1 MDRSETESPEL
12 QPRQRVGTI
21 RNYGRFRLVADL
33 EPMEVTFLLI
43 AFVSIVGAAIIT
55 IVRIK
60 ESEKGDSDFTFAV
73 LLLVNLIFILYYT
86 FHGVFCERPFELLA
100 SVAATVVVLLYCVV
114 EYSIRGKNSHGSNWD
129 LKLGRLIVICILGP
143 VDIVLGSIIASRF
156 YQSKGLIFR
165 TVGGNAALQNMC
177 QVMFI
182 FTAFLKFDFQLVI
195 SLLILILSGGSNH
208 MDFAEKLI
216 IGIGVPLSFFWV
228 VLGFVMVR
236 YELLKLSTAF
246 WVISLTEPAY
256 IIYLFVRTGKN
267 FGSTDIILSVC
278 IIGAGVLALLMRG
291 AVVILSYFVTR
302 NFNKGLK
309 EKVYGD
315 GSNDTRALPSD
326 PPRNYDTISQPE

>member
-21 RNYGRFRLVADL
+21 GNYGRFRLVADL

-60 ESEKGDSDFTFAV
+60 ESENGDSDFTFAV

-114 EYSIRGKNSHGSNWD
+114 EYAICGKNSHGSNWD
-129 LKLGRLIVICILGP
+129 LKLGRLIVICVLGP
-143 VDIVLGSIIASRF
+143 IDIVLGSIIASRF

-182 FTAFLKFDFQLVI
+182 FTAFLKFDFQLV
-195 SLLILILSGGSNH
+195 
-208 MDFAEKLI
+208 
-216 IGIGVPLSFFWV
+216 
-228 VLGFVMVR
+228 VR

-267 FGSTDIILSVC
+267 FGTTDTILRVC
-278 IIGAGVLALLMRG
+278 IIGAGVLALLIRG
-291 AVVILSYFVTR
+291 AVVFLSYFVTR

-315 GSNDTRALPSD
+315 GSNDTRALPSE

>member
-1 MDRSETESPEL
+1 M
-12 QPRQRVGTI
+12 
-21 RNYGRFRLVADL
+21 
-33 EPMEVTFLLI
+33 
-43 AFVSIVGAAIIT
+43 
-55 IVRIK
+55 
-60 ESEKGDSDFTFAV
+60 
-73 LLLVNLIFILYYT
+73 
-86 FHGVFCERPFELLA
+86 
-100 SVAATVVVLLYCVV
+100 
-114 EYSIRGKNSHGSNWD
+114 
-129 LKLGRLIVICILGP
+129 
-143 VDIVLGSIIASRF
+143 
-156 YQSKGLIFR
+156 
-165 TVGGNAALQNMC
+165 GGNAALQNMC

-195 SLLILILSGGSNH
+195 SLLILILSGGSNQ

-216 IGIGVPLSFFWV
+216 IGIGVPLGFFWV